1 MMKKFI
7 SMFAALVLSAVMVP
21 MVAQATTG
29 DKGYYYG
36 AKDPDHLAQLIE
48 ASLAKDPTGAT
59 LLDVKKCHKDGS
71 CATPLHYFEAL
82 NEALKKAD
90 LKKRLK
96 DVSEVSAYLRNLK
109 VIHSPY
115 GQYEVSCLR
124 PQGNDKYSV
133 VMDCLKRGFEPDEQA
148 WVDTV
153 VEGDV
158 KIDLVVITSKCA
170 NVVYRKIALKITII
184 GGTPA
189 CVEIQFTTKP
199 GDIVPRFALTAPAGT
214 TISKDDECLALK
226 RAGSTV
232 YERWWT
238 DYCKNAKCDF
248 SAPTAVIGTQVI
260 EKGSFEVET
269 HGTHTLRLPAYVAEK
284 GSQYVTLLCLDRV
297 KMPWPEK
304 PTGVYTATDVER
316 YAEERGKWIVGHS
329 DTTGV
334 RWHDYREV
342 SDRKEATVYYSASE
356 VPAGLTA
363 SQADLQWHWGR
374 WEKSKA
380 R

>member
-1 MMKKFI
+1 MSKII
-7 SMFAALVLSAVMVP
+7 SSIVALVLSAVLVVP
-21 MVAQATTG
+21 MSAQAVTG
-29 DKGYYYG
+29 DKGFYYG
-36 AKDPDHLAQLIE
+36 ANNPEHLAQLIE
-48 ASLAKDPTGAT
+48 GALAKDKSGAT
-59 LLDVKKCHKDGS
+59 LIDAKKCKADGS
-71 CATPLHYFEAL
+71 CATPLDYFNAL
-82 NEALKKAD
+82 NKALEKAG

-96 DVSEVSAYLRNLK
+96 DVSEVPAYLRNLK

-124 PQGNDKYSV
+124 PLGDDKFKV
-133 VMDCLKRGFEPDEQA
+133 IMDCLKRGFESDEQA
-148 WVDTV
+148 WVDSVT
-153 VEGDV
+153 EGDV
-158 KIDLVVITSKCA
+158 KIDLIMITSKCA

-260 EKGSFEVET
+260 VKGSFEVET

-284 GSQYVTLLCLDRV
+284 GSLYVTLLCLDRV

-304 PTGVYTATDVER
+304 PSGAYTATDVER
-316 YAEERGKWIVGHS
+316 YTEERGKWIVGHS

-334 RWHDYREV
+334 RWHDYSEV
-342 SDRKEATVYYSASE
+342 SDRKEAVVYYSASE
-356 VPAGLTA
+356 VPVGLTS

-374 WEKSKA
+374 WSKQA